1 MGLYMS
7 AMQIMYS
14 SNLIY
19 YLGLL
24 YSTDLAKYYDKSLN
38 SVWFYKLNIDI
49 LGTYL
54 LLFRAQS
61 SVDPLKFPNSPTWIL
76 QLRNWALRTYYVTSW
91 KPYRSV
97 VWIHFLLFLVW
108 CSFFCRQPVTDIKTF
123 QFSSSIVKEHVD
135 KKQF

>member
-19 YLGLL
+19 YWGLL
-24 YSTDLAKYYDKSLN
+24 YSTNVAKYYDKSLN
-38 SVWFYKLNIDI
+38 NVWFYKLNIDI

-61 SVDPLKFPNSPTWIL
+61 SVDPP
-76 QLRNWALRTYYVTSW
+76 
-91 KPYRSV
+91 
-97 VWIHFLLFLVW
+97 
-108 CSFFCRQPVTDIKTF
+108 
-123 QFSSSIVKEHVD
+123 
-135 KKQF
+135 

>member
-19 YLGLL
+19 CLGLL
-24 YSTDLAKYYDKSLN
+24 YSTDVAKYYDKSLS

-49 LGTYL
+49 LGTSL

-61 SVDPLKFPNSPTWIL
+61 SVDPP
-76 QLRNWALRTYYVTSW
+76 
-91 KPYRSV
+91 
-97 VWIHFLLFLVW
+97 
-108 CSFFCRQPVTDIKTF
+108 
-123 QFSSSIVKEHVD
+123 
-135 KKQF
+135 